1 MPAVNMTHGWTGGQY
16 SLYRGAFGAYL
27 FVHFAWLIP
36 WAGELFS
43 NRGAL
48 PDASASPLFG
58 LFPNVLQISDSPA
71 AAVGLVSVAA
81 GLSVLFAVGWLDRTA
96 AVGLWYV
103 GACLVGRNPLISNPG
118 LPFLGWLLLAHA
130 FVRPAPYLS
139 LSARGRVDPRGGWS
153 LDGRIYGAGWIVMAL
168 GYTYSGYTKLIS
180 PSWLDG
186 SAIARILDNPL
197 ARPGPIRELMLAL
210 PDLVL
215 RFATWGSLAAELLFA
230 PLALFRR
237 LRPALWFALLAMH
250 LSLMLV
256 IDFADLSLG
265 MVVLHLFTFDP
276 RWVRPLQ
283 AGSKDT
289 VFYDGSCGLCHR
301 AVRFVLAED
310 REDSFR
316 FAPLGG
322 ETFEQA
328 VPQSA
333 RSGLP
338 DSLLIATADGR
349 LLTRARGVRHLLER
363 LGGYWR
369 CLAWVS
375 RVVPAA
381 LLDFAYDRVATI
393 RHRLFRRPPEA
404 CPILPPELRERFES

>member
-1 MPAVNMTHGWTGGQY
+1 
-16 SLYRGAFGAYL
+16 
-27 FVHFAWLIP
+27 
-36 WAGELFS
+36 
-43 NRGAL
+43 
-48 PDASASPLFG
+48 
-58 LFPNVLQISDSPA
+58 
-71 AAVGLVSVAA
+71 
-81 GLSVLFAVGWLDRTA
+81 
-96 AVGLWYV
+96 
-103 GACLVGRNPLISNPG
+103 
-118 LPFLGWLLLAHA
+118 
-130 FVRPAPYLS
+130 
-139 LSARGRVDPRGGWS
+139 
-153 LDGRIYGAGWIVMAL
+153 
-168 GYTYSGYTKLIS
+168 
-180 PSWLDG
+180 
-186 SAIARILDNPL
+186 
-197 ARPGPIRELMLAL
+197 MLAL

-349 LLTRARGVRHLLER
+349 LLTRARGVRHLLHA
-363 LGGYWR
+363 
-369 CLAWVS
+369 LASRSFSSSDKFS
-375 RVVPAA
+375 RV
-381 LLDFAYDRVATI
+381 YNRSG
-393 RHRLFRRPPEA
+393 
-404 CPILPPELRERFES
+404 LPPRRISDTLTRNSIGRPCRRA